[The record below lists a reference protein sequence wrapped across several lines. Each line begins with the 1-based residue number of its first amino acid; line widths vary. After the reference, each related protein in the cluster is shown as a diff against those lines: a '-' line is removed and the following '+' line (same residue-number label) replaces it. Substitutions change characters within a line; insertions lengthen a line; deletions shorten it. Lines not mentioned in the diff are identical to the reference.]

1 MHTIGGAKEN
11 LIDID
16 VRVKILFLAGMLALV
31 LSHDGVTF
39 PLVVAALCVGTC
51 LWLRVPAKVFMLR
64 ILEPLVLV
72 AGLVILKG
80 LSGGEPLISFAP
92 FGLEFTFY
100 KDGLQAG
107 GMLALRLLAAVGLV
121 TVISVSTPFVEFFSG
136 LGWFRVPR
144 TFIEVMMF
152 AVRYVMMF
160 FEEAQVIYKSQKNRL
175 GYSSMRRSFNSFGIL
190 SGSLVIRA
198 FDHSA
203 HMTTALRQRGY
214 DGRLPELEGKPFKA
228 KEVAGAIVLIS
239 VMVVLWKLP
248 LV

>member
-51 LWLRVPAKVFMLR
+51 LWLKVPARVFMLR

-72 AGLVILKG
+72 TGLVILKG

-107 GMLALRLLAAVGLV
+107 GMIALRLAAAVGLV
-121 TVISVSTPFVEFFSG
+121 TVISVSTPFAEFFSG

-152 AVRYVMMF
+152 AARYVMMF

-203 HMTTALRQRGY
+203 HMTTSLRQRGY
-214 DGRLPELEGKPFKA
+214 DGHLPELERKSFRA
-228 KEVAGAIVLIS
+228 KEVAGAIVFIS
-239 VMVVLWKLP
+239 VMVVLWHLP

>member
-1 MHTIGGAKEN
+1 MGEIEWYPGCVEIKSRPFNNPETRAFIKEM
-11 LIDID
+11 D
-16 VRVKILFLAGMLALV
+16 
-31 LSHDGVTF
+31 
-39 PLVVAALCVGTC
+39 
-51 LWLRVPAKVFMLR
+51 
-64 ILEPLVLV
+64 
-72 AGLVILKG
+72 
-80 LSGGEPLISFAP
+80 
-92 FGLEFTFY
+92 
-100 KDGLQAG
+100 
-107 GMLALRLLAAVGLV
+107 
-121 TVISVSTPFVEFFSG
+121 
-136 LGWFRVPR
+136 
-144 TFIEVMMF
+144 
-152 AVRYVMMF
+152 VMMF